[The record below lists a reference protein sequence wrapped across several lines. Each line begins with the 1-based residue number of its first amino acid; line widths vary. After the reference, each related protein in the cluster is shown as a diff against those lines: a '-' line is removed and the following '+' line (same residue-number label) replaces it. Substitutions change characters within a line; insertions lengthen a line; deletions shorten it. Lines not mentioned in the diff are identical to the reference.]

1 MKIITKILKFI
12 VMTIIVLCLTYIGIK
27 NIAFSTIFNKEYVIK
42 KLDETNFYSETYK
55 LVESNFEN
63 YIGQSGLEEDVIK
76 NICTED
82 KVRKDINIILSN
94 IYNGTKEEIDTS
106 EIANKLNSNIDEQNV
121 RTAKNSE
128 AINEFVEHICQS
140 YKDSIISTKYDATIN
155 NQYEK
160 IIQKL
165 GKVETIIIIVLIIS
179 IIIVIVLNIKDLLKI
194 LLNLQTISL
203 ATAIM
208 QFAITIT
215 INKNVNISG
224 IKVFN
229 EAFSMSIV
237 TIIQDIFGK
246 INKFGIIL
254 LIIYVIFVIIYS
266 IVEKCTKSNNSK
278 IEEE

>member
-27 NIAFSTIFNKEYVIK
+27 NIACSTIFNKEYIIK
-42 KLDETNFYSETYK
+42 ATKLDETNFYSETYK

-82 KVRKDINIILSN
+82 KVIKDINIILSN

-140 YKDSIISTKYDATIN
+140 YKDTIISTKYDATIN

-160 IIQKL
+160 IIQ
-165 GKVETIIIIVLIIS
+165 
-179 IIIVIVLNIKDLLKI
+179 
-194 LLNLQTISL
+194 
-203 ATAIM
+203 
-208 QFAITIT
+208 
-215 INKNVNISG
+215 NVKG
-224 IKVFN
+224 R
-229 EAFSMSIV
+229 E
-237 TIIQDIFGK
+237 
-246 INKFGIIL
+246 L
-254 LIIYVIFVIIYS
+254 
-266 IVEKCTKSNNSK
+266 
-278 IEEE
+278 